1 MPASL
6 VSLVADLIIQA
17 DGPATRL
24 ASAWL
29 ARQAS
34 EFEVP
39 VAEVDRLELCL
50 NEALVNIISHSAP
63 VIPKAP
69 VHLVLQVECHAGA
82 GTATVTVSDA
92 GPPFDST
99 LASTHARPAS
109 LAEAKP
115 GGLGLL
121 LLRSFSDH
129 LGYRYS
135 NGHNHL
141 NFGVRWAS
149 ADE

>member
-6 VSLVADLIIQA
+6 ASLVADLIIQA

-39 VAEVDRLELCL
+39 ASEVDRLELCL

-63 VIPKAP
+63 VTLKAP
-69 VHLVLQVECHAGA
+69 VHLVLQVECHAGT

-92 GPPFDST
+92 GPRFDST
-99 LASTHARPAS
+99 LASPPNRPAS

-121 LLRSFSDH
+121 LIRSFSDH

-141 NFGVRWAS
+141 KFGVRWAS